1 MKNNFSL
8 KNKRGFTLI
17 EIMVSLGIFAI
28 VALVAV
34 GAFLKIIDANKQS
47 QSLQTAMNNTNFALE
62 SMVREMRVG
71 KNYTCFNGDS
81 PTAVSS
87 LSGTTPC
94 ARSFPGYDH
103 NGIAFTS
110 SQTSTVNAPTL
121 NGSCNLIHAYRFSN
135 VNTTPGPATLEKAE
149 QKDCLDTTWAT
160 NFIPLVSTDLNI
172 QTFGVKIDGG
182 GTQQPKAFILISAY
196 AGPSLHQRT
205 YFTIQTTASQ
215 RSMSGS

>member
-8 KNKRGFTLI
+8 KNKHGFTLI

-47 QSLQTAMNNTNFALE
+47 QALQTAMNNTNFALE

-71 KNYTCFNGDS
+71 KNYTCFDG
-81 PTAVSS
+81 SS
-87 LSGTTPC
+87 IAPSLGAQLSGTVSCP
-94 ARSFPGYDH
+94 SLLPDHIGYLY

-110 SQTSTVNAPTL
+110 SQTSTV

-149 QKDCLDTTWAT
+149 QKNCTDTTWTT

-182 GTQQPKAFILISAY
+182 GTQQPRAFILISAY

-215 RSMSGS
+215 RSQ